1 MELEDVNSLAA
12 TAEYLGISETV
23 LRRLARDRKIGFLRI
38 GRSYMFP
45 REVVKT
51 YVEGNTIT
59 QMPPNPLGL
68 TDGALRNVRRGKRY

>member
-38 GRSYMFP
+38 GRSYTFP
-45 REVVKT
+45 REVIAT
-51 YVEGNTIT
+51 YVEGNTIAL
-59 QMPPNPLGL
+59 MPPNPHGL
-68 TDGALRNVRRGKRY
+68 TDRSLERLRRGEL